1 MSDLVKGKIEKK
13 FSLCFQTNLNVSH
26 GRNRIVVGLERNLFE
41 SLPLDHL
48 EAVEVGDELVTR
60 LQVGGQAHRDL
71 GVVEVANVHLV
82 VNLEAG
88 AVGSW
93 KR

>member
-1 MSDLVKGKIEKK
+1 MNYFL
-13 FSLCFQTNLNVSH
+13 FCFQTNLDVSH

-41 SLPLDHL
+41 SLSLDHL
-48 EAVEVGDELVTR
+48 EAVEIGDELVAG

-71 GVVEVANVHLV
+71 GVVEMANVHLI